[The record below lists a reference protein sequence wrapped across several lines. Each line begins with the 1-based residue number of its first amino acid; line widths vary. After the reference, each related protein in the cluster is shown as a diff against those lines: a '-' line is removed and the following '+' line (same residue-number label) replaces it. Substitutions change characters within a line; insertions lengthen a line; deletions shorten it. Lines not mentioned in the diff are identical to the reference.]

1 MAEFNLEGLLG
12 NIGSAFGGGTGNF
25 LDEYLT
31 EDQRRMMQRNAMLAA
46 SAALL
51 KAGGESTRR
60 IGIGEALGSAFE
72 AGQAGYEKAQTGAL
86 TQMALRQRMEDAKR
100 GKLAPINPKDYTQA
114 SVQAYIA
121 TNNPG
126 LLVAAAPKAANPF
139 APLNPKDYTPESLR
153 AFMASNQVGDLV
165 PVAPKAANP
174 FAPLNPRD
182 YTPDSL
188 RAFITSQNPADLVAA
203 AAKPA
208 NAYAPINPK
217 DYTPESLRAYG
228 MSGQVGD
235 LVAVAP
241 KPANVYGPIDVSKFT
256 PASLKAFGESGQFSD
271 LAAAAAPSSSGISNV
286 DPSKFTSAS
295 LAKFS
300 TSGNY
305 ADLEAVAAKPTN
317 LVNQIDAAKFTP
329 ASVAKFSTSGNY
341 ADLEPIPAKIERP
354 TSLVNQ
360 IDAAKFT
367 PASVS
372 SFSSSGGDYS
382 LLVPIAQQV
391 KPERNIANVSPND
404 FTAASLAKFN
414 TSGNYA
420 DLVRVPDKPS
430 GAVDR
435 APTLTTIV
443 DPTNPNQML
452 SIDARRYSGGGV
464 GSPGVLGVSG
474 KEPGAATRQ
483 VKTEAGK
490 SQLADD
496 LSNLRASFLALD
508 KMNSIPSTQRG
519 VLSNITSGVSASGIG
534 QKAGQLF
541 GTEAQVERDVI
552 NSARSRL
559 VNSIKNATG
568 MSAQQLNSNVELQ
581 TMLRSISDPGHS
593 IQAALRIID
602 DIEKAYVTGSGAA
615 PPPATA
621 PGGASRLT
629 PAQQAELDKLR
640 LRFGGQR

>member
-12 NIGSAFGGGTGNF
+12 NVFGGGNY

-31 EDQRRMMQRNAMLAA
+31 PEQRAAMQRNAMLAA

-60 IGIGEALGSAFE
+60 IGIGEALGGAFE

-86 TQMALRQRMEDAKR
+86 TQMALKTKMDEAKR
-100 GKLAPINPKDYTQA
+100 AAELRKRIAGVFSPQAAMPGAAPMPMPEVDTGVPPLPTSAGAAMPPAQ
-114 SVQAYIA
+114 
-121 TNNPG
+121 
-126 LLVAAAPKAANPF
+126 AAATPMNQNVAMANQ
-139 APLNPKDYTPESLR
+139 YR
-153 AFMASNQVGDLV
+153 Q
-165 PVAPKAANP
+165 
-174 FAPLNPRD
+174 
-182 YTPDSL
+182 
-188 RAFITSQNPADLVAA
+188 
-203 AAKPA
+203 
-208 NAYAPINPK
+208 
-217 DYTPESLRAYG
+217 
-228 MSGQVGD
+228 
-235 LVAVAP
+235 
-241 KPANVYGPIDVSKFT
+241 
-256 PASLKAFGESGQFSD
+256 
-271 LAAAAAPSSSGISNV
+271 
-286 DPSKFTSAS
+286 
-295 LAKFS
+295 
-300 TSGNY
+300 
-305 ADLEAVAAKPTN
+305 
-317 LVNQIDAAKFTP
+317 
-329 ASVAKFSTSGNY
+329 VAKMLAENGQIEQAMKSVDMALKLDPPITLSDKAKLLSELGLPPTVANLRL
-341 ADLEPIPAKIERP
+341 LE
-354 TSLVNQ
+354 
-360 IDAAKFT
+360 
-367 PASVS
+367 
-372 SFSSSGGDYS
+372 
-382 LLVPIAQQV
+382 
-391 KPERNIANVSPND
+391 KPDRNIGTASPND
-404 FTAASLAKFN
+404 FTVASLARFDK
-414 TSGNYA
+414 SGNIE

-483 VKTEAGK
+483 LKTDTGK

-496 LSNLRASFLALD
+496 LSNLRASFLSLD
-508 KMNSIPSTQRG
+508 AMKSIPSTQRSS
-519 VLSNITSGVSASGIG
+519 LSNIASGISASAIG
-534 QKAGQLF
+534 QKAGQML

-602 DIEKAYVTGSGAA
+602 DIEKAYVTGSGMA
-615 PPPATA
+615 PPPAA
-621 PGGASRLT
+621 AQGSRLT